1 MTAAGLT
8 TAPAATGDPL
18 AGVEGALV
26 ADYLEHWAR
35 VRPDAVAQ
43 TFTDYLA
50 SREGVRRSLTYAELD
65 HWSRAVAATV
75 AARTARGDRVAIV
88 CAQGLEYVVAFAAVL
103 RAGVIGVPLFS
114 PDMPGHGDRLHGVLA
129 DCEPTCL
136 LTTTDKAPLVRDLT
150 GGGEDRIVCID
161 TLAGTAGAAL
171 ARGFRRPHDVT
182 PEDVAYLQ
190 YTSGSTRAPA
200 GVELTHGNL
209 LANARQII
217 DGYALPHADT
227 HAVSWLPL
235 FHDMGLLIGAPGAI
249 VCGAHAHLMDPL
261 AFLMRP
267 QRWVREMSGLEHV
280 ISAAP
285 NFAYGYV
292 AKRMKDEERA
302 ELDLSGVI
310 ALLNGAEP
318 VLPAT
323 VARFLEAFGPAG
335 IRPAACFPSYG
346 LAEATVFV
354 TRSRPG
360 AGPVVRDV
368 DAAALQRGRLEDP
381 VEGARATRLVSCG
394 TPVANQ
400 HVAVV
405 GPDGSRRPDGA
416 VGEIWVCGPNVGRAY
431 WQRPDESAATF
442 GGELADPG
450 DLPTGPWLRTGD
462 LGAIA
467 GGDLYVTGRRK
478 DLIIVDG
485 RNVYPHDIEL
495 TVEQAHPVIAAHR
508 LAAFSVPGAGG
519 EDVVVVAE
527 RHRTAE
533 DAAERLDEIV
543 AATRAAV
550 SAEHAVALDDF
561 VLVEPDTIARTSSG
575 KIARHGA
582 RAAYLAGELVRAG
595 LTA

>member
-1 MTAAGLT
+1 MTAGLT
-8 TAPAATGDPL
+8 PAPARVPDPL
-18 AGVEGALV
+18 ADLDGALV
-26 ADYLEHWAR
+26 TDYLEHWAR
-35 VRPDAVAQ
+35 VQPDAPAQ

-50 SREGVRRSLTYAELD
+50 SRQGVTRTITFAELD
-65 HWSRAVAATV
+65 RWSRAVAAV
-75 AARTARGDRVAIV
+75 IMERAQRGDRVAIV
-88 CAQGLEYVVAFAAVL
+88 CAQSLEYVVAFAATL

-129 DCEPTCL
+129 DCEPVCL
-136 LTTTDKAPLVRDLT
+136 LATTDKLELVRELA
-150 GGGEDRIVCID
+150 GGTDERIVCVD
-161 TLAGTAGAAL
+161 ALEGPAGDAAAARFTAPTGIS
-171 ARGFRRPHDVT
+171 PD
-182 PEDVAYLQ
+182 DIAYLQ

-217 DGYALPHADT
+217 EGYDLRYADT
-227 HAVSWLPL
+227 NAVSWLPL

-267 QRWVREMSGLEHV
+267 QRWVREMSGKRNV

-302 ELDLSGVI
+302 ELELSGVI

-323 VARFLEAFGPAG
+323 VDRFLEAFGPVG
-335 IRPAACFPSYG
+335 VRPEACFPSYG

-360 AGPVVRDV
+360 QGPLVREF
-368 DAAALQRGRLEDP
+368 DAATLQTGRLEP
-381 VEGARATRLVSCG
+381 AGAGRSVQLVSCG
-394 TPVANQ
+394 TAVDSQ
-400 HVAVV
+400 HVVIVDAERAARM
-405 GPDGSRRPDGA
+405 PDGD

-431 WQRPDESAATF
+431 WQRPDDSVATF
-442 GGELADPG
+442 GGTLADPG
-450 DLPTGPWLRTGD
+450 DLPAGPWLKTGD
-462 LGAIA
+462 LGAIVD
-467 GGDLYVTGRRK
+467 GDLYVTGRHK

-485 RNVYPHDIEL
+485 RNVYPHDVEL
-495 TVEQAHPVIAAHR
+495 SVEQADGAIAAHR
-508 LAAFSVPGAGG
+508 LAAFAVPGATG
-519 EDVVVVAE
+519 EVVVVVAE

-533 DAAERLDEIV
+533 DAVARLDDIAS
-543 AATRAAV
+543 AARAAV
-550 SAEHAVALDDF
+550 SAEHAVALHDF

-582 RAAYLAGELVRAG
+582 RAAYLAGELVRVGVAG
-595 LTA
+595 

>member
-1 MTAAGLT
+1 MISITR
-8 TAPAATGDPL
+8 PADPL
-18 AGVEGALV
+18 AGVDGVLV

-35 VRPDAVAQ
+35 ERPDAVAQ
-43 TFTDYLA
+43 TFTDYLV
-50 SREGVRRSLTYAELD
+50 SRKGVTRSITYAELD
-65 HWSRAVAATV
+65 RWSRAVAV
-75 AARTARGDRVAIV
+75 AIGLRAGRGDRVAIV
-88 CAQGLEYVVAFAAVL
+88 CPQSLGYVVAFAATL

-129 DCEPTCL
+129 DCEPACL
-136 LTTTDKAPLVRDLT
+136 LTVSEKRDLVA
-150 GGGEDRIVCID
+150 EV
-161 TLAGTAGAAL
+161 AGPDARVICVDELEGAEGAAL
-171 ARGFRRPHDVT
+171 ADAFVRPDDIR

-217 DGYALPHADT
+217 EGYELHYGDT
-227 HAVSWLPL
+227 NAVSWLPL

-261 AFLMRP
+261 AFLMKP
-267 QRWVREMSGLEHV
+267 QRWMWAMHGLSHV

-292 AKRMKDEERA
+292 AKRMKEEDRVN
-302 ELDLSGVI
+302 LDLSGVI

-323 VARFLEAFGPAG
+323 VDRFLETFGPVGVRAD
-335 IRPAACFPSYG
+335 ACFPSYG

-360 AGPVVRDV
+360 EGPTVRGF
-368 DAAALQRGRLEDP
+368 DASALQHGRLEDAAD
-381 VEGARATRLVSCG
+381 GARALRLVSCG
-394 TPVANQ
+394 APVDGQ
-400 HVAVV
+400 HVAIV
-405 GPDGSRRPDGA
+405 GADGSRLPDGQ

-431 WQRPDESAATF
+431 WQNEDASRETF
-442 GGELADPG
+442 GGTLADPG
-450 DLPTGPWLRTGD
+450 DLPEGPWLRTGD

-467 GGDLYVTGRRK
+467 DGDLYVTGRRK

-485 RNVYPHDIEL
+485 RNVYPHDLEL
-495 TVEQAHPVIAAHR
+495 TVEHAHPAIAAHR
-508 LAAFSVPGAGG
+508 LAAFAVPGATG
-519 EDVVVVAE
+519 EDVIVVAE

-533 DAAERLDEIV
+533 DAAERLDEIT
-543 AATRAAV
+543 ATVRAAV
-550 SAEHAVALDDF
+550 STEHAVALDDV

-582 RAAYLAGELVRAG
+582 RAAYLTGELVRV
-595 LTA
+595 LPR

>member
-1 MTAAGLT
+1 MSTTDATA
-8 TAPAATGDPL
+8 APAAAGDPL
-18 AGVEGALV
+18 ACLDRAVV
-26 ADYLEHWAR
+26 ADYLEHWAAD
-35 VRPDAVAQ
+35 RPDAVAQ
-43 TFTDYLA
+43 TFTDYLVT
-50 SREGVRRSLTYAELD
+50 REGVRRSVTWRELD
-65 HWSRAVAATV
+65 EWSRAVAATL
-75 AARTARGDRVAIV
+75 ATRTAHGDRVAIV

-103 RAGVIGVPLFS
+103 RAGVIGVPLFA
-114 PDMPGHGDRLHGVLA
+114 PDMPGHGERLAGVLA
-129 DCEPTCL
+129 DCSPTCL
-136 LTTTDKAPLVRDLT
+136 LTTTDKRELVRSLT
-150 GGGEDRIVCID
+150 DDDRIVCVD
-161 TLAGTAGAAL
+161 ALEGTTRQEL
-171 ARGFRRPHDVT
+171 ARAYVRPPGIT
-182 PEDVAYLQ
+182 PDDVAYLQ
-190 YTSGSTRAPA
+190 YTSGSTRTPA

-217 DGYALPHADT
+217 EGYGLAYGDT

-267 QRWVREMSGLEHV
+267 QRWMREMSGLRNV

-292 AKRMKDEERA
+292 AKRMKEDERA

-318 VLPAT
+318 VLPVT
-323 VARFLEAFGPAG
+323 IERFLAAFEPAG
-335 IRPAACFPSYG
+335 VRAAACYPSYG

-368 DAAALQRGRLEDP
+368 DAAALQRGRLEDA
-381 VEGARATRLVSCG
+381 VEGARSMRLVSCG
-394 TPVANQ
+394 APVASQ
-400 HVAVV
+400 HVAIV
-405 GPDGSRRPDGA
+405 GPDGTRMPDGE

-431 WQRPDESAATF
+431 WQRPDASAATF
-442 GGELADPG
+442 GGELADAG

-462 LGAIA
+462 LGAIVD
-467 GGDLYVTGRRK
+467 GDLYVTGRRK

-485 RNVYPHDIEL
+485 RNVYPHDLEHS
-495 TVEQAHPVIAAHR
+495 VEQAHPAIAAHR
-508 LAAFSVPGAGG
+508 LAAFSVPGASG
-519 EDVVVVAE
+519 EEVVVVAE
-527 RHRTAE
+527 RHRAFE
-533 DAAERLDEIV
+533 DAAARHDEI
-543 AATRAAV
+543 AAAARTAV
-550 SAEHAVALDDF
+550 STEHAVALDDF

-582 RAAYLAGELVRAG
+582 RSAYLAGELVRVARG
-595 LTA
+595 G

>member
-1 MTAAGLT
+1 MSATGLT
-8 TAPAATGDPL
+8 TAPAAAGDPL
-18 AGVEGALV
+18 ASVDGAVV
-26 ADYLEHWAR
+26 ADYLEHWAAI
-35 VRPDAVAQ
+35 RPDAEAQ
-43 TFTDYLA
+43 TFTDYLV
-50 SREGVRRSLTYAELD
+50 SREGVRRSITWRELD
-65 HWSRAVAATV
+65 EWSRAVAATV
-75 AARTARGDRVAIV
+75 ASRTARGDRVAIV

-103 RAGVIGVPLFS
+103 RAGVIGVPLFA
-114 PDMPGHGDRLHGVLA
+114 PDMPGHGERLDGVLA
-129 DCEPTCL
+129 DCSPSCL
-136 LTTTDKAPLVRDLT
+136 LTTTDKLELVRALT
-150 GGGEDRIVCID
+150 DDDEHIVCVD
-161 TLAGTAGAAL
+161 ALEGAPGAAL
-171 ARGFRRPHDVT
+171 ARAYTRPPGIT
-182 PEDVAYLQ
+182 PDEIAYLQ

-217 DGYALPHADT
+217 EGYGLSYGDAR
-227 HAVSWLPL
+227 AVSWLPL
-235 FHDMGLLIGAPGAI
+235 FHDMGLLIGGPGAV

-267 QRWVREMSGLEHV
+267 QRWLREMSGLRNV

-292 AKRMKDEERA
+292 AKRMKEAERE

-323 VARFLEAFGPAG
+323 LDRFLAAFEPVGV
-335 IRPAACFPSYG
+335 RPAACFPSYG

-368 DAAALQRGRLEDP
+368 GAAALQHGRLEDA
-381 VEGARATRLVSCG
+381 VDGERATRLVSCG
-394 TPVANQ
+394 APVANQ
-400 HVAVV
+400 HVAIV
-405 GPDGSRRPDGA
+405 GADGTRLPDGA

-431 WQRPDESAATF
+431 WQRPDASAATF

-450 DLPTGPWLRTGD
+450 DLPSGPWLRTGD

-467 GGDLYVTGRRK
+467 DGDLYVTGRHK

-485 RNVYPHDIEL
+485 RNVYPHDLEHS
-495 TVEQAHPVIAAHR
+495 VEQAHPAIAAHR
-508 LAAFSVPGAGG
+508 LAAFSVPGAAG

-527 RHRTAE
+527 RRRDTE
-533 DAAERLDEIV
+533 DAAASHDEI
-543 AATRAAV
+543 AAAARAAV
-550 SAEHAVALDDF
+550 STEHAVALDDF

-582 RAAYLAGELVRAG
+582 RSAYLAGELARVG
-595 LTA
+595 LAD

>member
-1 MTAAGLT
+1 MISITR
-8 TAPAATGDPL
+8 PADPL
-18 AGVEGALV
+18 AGVDGALV

-43 TFTDYLA
+43 TFTDYLV
-50 SREGVRRSLTYAELD
+50 SRKGVTRSITYAELD
-65 HWSRAVAATV
+65 RWSRAVAV
-75 AARTARGDRVAIV
+75 AIGLRAQRGDRVAIV
-88 CAQGLEYVVAFAAVL
+88 CPQSLSYVVAFAATL

-129 DCEPTCL
+129 DCEPVCL
-136 LTTTDKAPLVRDLT
+136 LTVGEKRELVQDV
-150 GGGEDRIVCID
+150 GGPDAHIICVDELEGE
-161 TLAGTAGAAL
+161 AGAAL
-171 ARGFRRPHDVT
+171 ADAFERPDDVR

-217 DGYALPHADT
+217 EGYELHYGDT
-227 HAVSWLPL
+227 NAVSWLPL

-261 AFLMRP
+261 AFLMKP
-267 QRWVREMSGLEHV
+267 QRWMWAMHGLSHV

-292 AKRMKDEERA
+292 AKRMKEDDRA
-302 ELDLSGVI
+302 NLDLSGVI

-323 VARFLEAFGPAG
+323 VDRFLETFGPVGVRAD
-335 IRPAACFPSYG
+335 ACFPSYG

-360 AGPVVRDV
+360 EGPTVRAF
-368 DAAALQRGRLEDP
+368 DASALQHGRLEDA
-381 VEGARATRLVSCG
+381 EDGARALRLVSCG
-394 TPVANQ
+394 TPVDGQ
-400 HVAVV
+400 HVAIV
-405 GPDGSRRPDGA
+405 GADGSRLPDGD

-431 WQRPDESAATF
+431 WQREDETHATF
-442 GGELADPG
+442 GGLLSDPG
-450 DLPTGPWLRTGD
+450 DLPEGPWLRTGD

-467 GGDLYVTGRRK
+467 DGDLFVTGRRK

-485 RNVYPHDIEL
+485 RNVYPHDLEL
-495 TVEQAHPVIAAHR
+495 TVEHAHPAIAAHR
-508 LAAFSVPGAGG
+508 LAAFAVPGATG
-519 EDVVVVAE
+519 EDVIVVAE

-533 DAAERLDEIV
+533 DAGERLDEI
-543 AATRAAV
+543 TAAV
-550 SAEHAVALDDF
+550 RSAVSTEHAVALDDV

-582 RAAYLAGELVRAG
+582 RAAYLTGELVRV
-595 LTA
+595 LPR